1 MTDKKTDGDDFALNH
16 LDEDVPYDPLYDES
30 TDNDVTTSLIDE
42 SLTNAPFIP
51 EPGNEVSPFAAWDKS
66 TSPDSAERRE
76 PRVGSHDDRT
86 AASADLFAHDSAEPG
101 DHDHLNQQ
109 QSPAMDNESEPVR
122 FDMTPHAADNTDE
135 PSPLQQRLPIILAAL
150 AMLFSLLAIALHLG
164 GSGDASPTADI
175 ENSSRIQA
183 LEQRLSSQEQL
194 RIQQKQAFETQLNH
208 LQEQVISLSG
218 MITALP
224 RKQPTVT
231 AKTITPK
238 ASSVAKSSKPTV
250 TPATSHRGE
259 WVINIVSLDSLSA
272 ANKEQS
278 RLRKRGL
285 RTEVAEIT
293 VHGRTWY
300 RVRSQG
306 FVSKEAADRYKQT
319 LASKYGIK
327 DAWTQ
332 KL

>member
-30 TDNDVTTSLIDE
+30 TVNDATTTLIDE
-42 SLTNAPFIP
+42 SLTNDHFIP
-51 EPGNEVSPFAAWDKS
+51 EPGNEVSPFAASDES
-66 TSPDSAERRE
+66 TPPDSPERRE
-76 PRVGSHDDRT
+76 PKVGSHDSRAT
-86 AASADLFAHDSAEPG
+86 KSADLFAHDSTRPD
-101 DHDHLNQQ
+101 DHDDLNQQ
-109 QSPAMDNESEPVR
+109 HPLAVDDER
-122 FDMTPHAADNTDE
+122 FDMPPHPADSTDD
-135 PSPLQQRLPIILAAL
+135 PSSMPRLPIILAAL
-150 AMLFSLLAIALHLG
+150 AMLFSILAIALHLG
-164 GSGDASPTADI
+164 GSGEHANPAADI
-175 ENSSRIQA
+175 ENSARIQA

-194 RIQQKQAFETQLNH
+194 RIQQKQAFETQLDH

-231 AKTITPK
+231 AKNIIPK
-238 ASSVAKSSKPTV
+238 ASSVAKLSKPTV

-285 RTEVAEIT
+285 KTEVAEIT
-293 VHGRTWY
+293 VHGRIWY
-300 RVRSQG
+300 RVHSQG
-306 FVSKEAADRYKQT
+306 FASKEEADRYKQT